1 MSRQYRVENMKCD
14 GCVAAVKTALEQL
27 DGIESVSVDL
37 QSKIAEITGE
47 VASTLVEKTLADIG
61 YPASQVD

>member
-14 GCVAAVKTALEQL
+14 GCVTAVKTALEQL